1 MKPRNLDRQR
11 GQILPLV
18 AITMTLLFVP
28 LSIFVIDSGL
38 VMSSYAQLG
47 ETLQASAEAGAQ
59 MIDQPAFRQS
69 GGQRVALDP
78 AAARATT
85 ERSLEASGM
94 PGLDTWTVTIQGNT
108 VTVSATERVRLFAV
122 GAVDL
127 HQTRSA
133 SFVYGG

>member
-1 MKPRNLDRQR
+1 MNARNLDRQR
-11 GQILPLV
+11 GQILPMV

-38 VMSSYAQLG
+38 VMASYAQLG
-47 ETLQASAEAGAQ
+47 ETLTASAEAGAST
-59 MIDQPAFRQS
+59 IDQTIFRQS
-69 GGQRVALDP
+69 GGQRVVLDP
-78 AAARATT
+78 AAASATSD
-85 ERSLEASGM
+85 RSLAASGM
-94 PGLDTWTVTIQGNT
+94 PGLGTWTVSVQGNT
-108 VTVSATERVRLFAV
+108 VTVSATTRVRLFAV